1 MMGELSVR
9 IVIPIDMK
17 KLCALSGYVII
28 MMNARMYTHPKVA
41 DDATIYCPRVLSMP
55 FGPGPKRIIFVAPKM
70 KPIMSPTAVCDQY
83 NTARGK

>member
-1 MMGELSVR
+1 MIGELSVR

-17 KLCALSGYVII
+17 KLCALSGYVITR
-28 MMNARMYTHPKVA
+28 MKARMYTHPKVA

-55 FGPGPKRIIFVAPKM
+55 FGPGPKRIMFVAPKI

-83 NTARGK
+83 NTSRGK